1 MINPLHTKFLIP
13 RFTAERLPRP
23 HLTDKIHANLRQRL
37 ILLIAPPGY
46 GKTTLMAEVVDNAN
60 LPTVWYQLDEG
71 DNDPATFIAYLIE
84 GLRRVLPDV
93 GNRLS
98 HLLEDSGPHPPARAL
113 IILMNDLVENPT
125 QAWTLVMDDYQLINN
140 PQVHSL
146 TTTLLDNPPLGMS
159 VIIASRST
167 PSLPLARWRARGRM
181 IEIRAEHLR
190 FSTDEMMTWLA
201 MQESSLPEATVNDLV
216 EKTEGWGAGLR
227 LALNLLAEQ
236 RATSLNSEAWL
247 TGLGGAHPYIFSYLM
262 EEVLERQPAMIQ
274 QFLLRSAA
282 LTQMNRTIC
291 REVLDLDD
299 AAQMLDRL
307 EHDNLF
313 LISLDDQHEWFRYHH
328 LFREFLLNRLA
339 RQDQAALNAL
349 QMKIGDYYFAKGES
363 EAAAQHYFSAGDTER
378 SIIAVGA
385 FAADYLNR
393 GRVDI
398 LHRYFIQL
406 GTALDDQP
414 DLLLLYGRVLRQ
426 MGRIHEAVVH
436 LQSALEIARDEDT
449 ACLALTEL
457 ASIARAQGDYRL
469 AQRYDADAYH
479 NYPAA
484 SPAARAFAIME
495 AAKSEGYLNGMDRG
509 RELAEQAIKAMES
522 AQKAISAYQQAE
534 LLRGLAQICWWQGDV
549 AAAVANCNSALRR
562 LPNHRSPLGAQIL
575 LTLAIPCLYR
585 HEYAAALQHAE
596 QALAICQQLQLREML
611 PTAYTTL
618 GNVLTRV
625 GQIAQAE
632 NCLRQAIDLAAD
644 LGAASYAQVMAAG
657 YLAYNLAAQGRTD
670 EAQQIAEAALWP
682 YEGLPVVYEIF
693 VCRSVLADTYL
704 NDGQVGHAEQIFDEL
719 IAIGETRQY
728 RIPLA
733 MAYFGKAYVCFTQ
746 GGWDDGLRFA
756 QLSLELLEPTHSWEL
771 YVDQGQ
777 RAFVV
782 CQALAQRIPS
792 SNFVRQV
799 LRVLTSSQLPLVSLA
814 DMPDRIKVKTLGS
827 MRVYQG
833 EQEIDP
839 RLWVS
844 IKARDL
850 LAYFVTF
857 RHESIPLDRALE
869 ALWTEPDRGSKT
881 AFHTALYRLRKALR
895 VAQESAKYVL
905 VEAGDYRLDLARFEV
920 DVDVFDKLYK
930 QAQRAHGSE
939 AVECYQSA
947 LDLYDGEYLNNL
959 YYDWLLPERARLTEA
974 YVSGLGELARLT
986 ARSGDLEEALLLAR
1000 KALAINPF
1008 LENVH
1013 CDIMRYLNQI
1023 GDQQGIV
1030 RQYHSL
1036 CDLLRDELNAN
1047 PHPSTRQLFATL
1059 ITSNSD

>member
-13 RFTAERLPRP
+13 RFTAERLSRP
-23 HLTDKIHANLRQRL
+23 HLTDKIFANLPQRI

-46 GKTTLMAEVVDNAN
+46 GKTTLMAEVVDSATN
-60 LPTVWYQLDEG
+60 PTLWYQLDES
-71 DNDPATFIAYLIE
+71 DNDPATFVAYLIE

-98 HLLEDSGPHPPARAL
+98 QLLGDSGSYPPVRAL
-113 IILMNDLVENPT
+113 TILLNDLIENATP
-125 QAWTLVMDDYQLINN
+125 AWTLVLDDYHLINN
-140 PQVHSL
+140 PQVHTL
-146 TTTLLDNPPLGMS
+146 TTMLLDSPPPGMS
-159 VIIASRST
+159 LIVASRST
-167 PSLPLARWRARGRM
+167 PALPLARWRARGRL
-181 IEIRAEHLR
+181 IEIRAEQLR
-190 FSTDEMMTWLA
+190 FSMVEMMAWLA
-201 MQESSLPEATVNDLV
+201 LQDVSLPEAVVSDLV

-227 LALNLLAEQ
+227 LALTLLAEKQ
-236 RATSLNSEAWL
+236 ATGLTSETWL

-262 EEVLERQPAMIQ
+262 EEVFDRQPITIQ

-282 LTQMNRTIC
+282 LAQMNRVIC
-291 REVLDLDD
+291 REVLDLDH
-299 AAQMLDRL
+299 AAQMLDQL
-307 EHDNLF
+307 ERDNLF

-328 LFREFLLNRLA
+328 LFREFLLNRFA

-349 QMKIGDYYFAKGES
+349 QTKIGDYYYAKGES
-363 EAAAQHYFSAGDTER
+363 EAAAQHYFAAGDDQR
-378 SIIAVGA
+378 SIRAVRA

-406 GTALDDQP
+406 GRALDDQP

-426 MGRIHEAVVH
+426 MGRIQEAVVQ
-436 LQSALEIARDEDT
+436 LQAALEIAHAEDV

-457 ASIARAQGDYRL
+457 ASIARSQGDYRL

-479 NYPAA
+479 NYPDA

-509 RELAEQAIKAMES
+509 RGLAEQAIEAMES
-522 AQKAISAYQQAE
+522 AAKTISTYQQAD
-534 LLRGLAQICWWQGDV
+534 LLRGLSQICWWQGDV
-549 AAAVANCNSALRR
+549 GAAVANCNSALRR
-562 LPNHRSPLGAQIL
+562 LPNQRSPLGAEIL

-585 HEYAAALQHAE
+585 HEYVVALQHAE
-596 QALAICQQLQLREML
+596 QALAICQQLQLRELL
-611 PTAYTTL
+611 PTAYTAL
-618 GNVLTRV
+618 GNILTRV
-625 GQIAQAE
+625 GQLARAE
-632 NCLRQAIDLAAD
+632 DCLRQAIDLAAD

-657 YLAYNLAAQGRTD
+657 YLAYNLTAQGRID

-704 NDGQVGHAEQIFDEL
+704 NDGQIGRAEQIFDEL
-719 IAIGETRQY
+719 IAIGETKQY

-733 MAYFGKAYVCFTQ
+733 MAYFGKAYICFTQ
-746 GGWDDGLRFA
+746 GNRTDGLRLA
-756 QLSLELLEPTHSWEL
+756 RLSLELLEPTHSWEL

-777 RAFVV
+777 RALVV
-782 CQALAQRIPS
+782 CQELVRRIPAS
-792 SNFVRQV
+792 DFVRQV
-799 LRVLTSSQLPLVSLA
+799 LRALNALETPLVSLA
-814 DMPDRIKVKTLGS
+814 ETSARIRVKTLGS
-827 MRVYQG
+827 MRVFLGQ
-833 EQEIDP
+833 QEIDS

-857 RHESIPLDRALE
+857 RHESIPLDRVLE

-895 VAQESAKYVL
+895 TSPETTKYVL
-905 VEAGDYRLDLARFEV
+905 VEAGDYRLDLARFDV
-920 DVDVFDKLYK
+920 DVDEFDIAYR
-930 QAQRAHGSE
+930 QAQSAHGWE
-939 AVECYQSA
+939 AVQAYQSA

-959 YYDWLLPERARLTEA
+959 YYDWLLPERMRLNEA
-974 YVSGLGELARLT
+974 YVSGLSELARLS
-986 ARSGDLEEALLLAR
+986 AHLGDLEAAISLAR

-1013 CDIMRYLNQI
+1013 CDLMRYLHQI

-1030 RQYHSL
+1030 RQYQSL
-1036 CDLLRDELNAN
+1036 CDLLHDELDAD
-1047 PHPSTRQLFATL
+1047 PQPKTRQLFAVL
-1059 ITSNSD
+1059 SSSDPA